1 MKISAGM
8 QFVIK
13 FSRKIV
19 FSFAEMAKLFAVYG
33 IQFVSVTQE
42 INTAT
47 SSGRMMLNILMTFAQ
62 YEREIISERT
72 RDKLFMSI
80 QKGMYTG
87 GMTVLGYKAVN
98 KKLPT
103 QMI

>member
-1 MKISAGM
+1 M

-19 FSFAEMAKLFAVYG
+19 FSFAEMVKLFDEYG

-72 RDKLFMSI
+72 RDKLFISRQERYVHWWYDSI
-80 QKGMYTG
+80 
-87 GMTVLGYKAVN
+87 
-98 KKLPT
+98 
-103 QMI
+103 MI